1 MEPPQAAKFLVG
13 RSEQA
18 QRLLENIR
26 ISAPGRDPVLIRG
39 ESGSGKEL
47 VAKEIYAWSDRATGP
62 LVICNCASLPE
73 GIADSALFGAMKGAF
88 TGAVTGGGHFSEAD
102 RGTLFLDEIGDLP
115 LAVQPKLLRAIQF
128 GTVRAVGGP
137 EREVDVRVIAAT
149 NLDLPELVRGGRFR
163 MELLARFA
171 EVIEVPP
178 LRERPEDIPDLLAHF
193 LLGSARYHVA
203 PGVLDVFASRRWDGN
218 VRELELA
225 VRRAVKRA
233 AAVGREEL
241 QLDDFKLDAEG
252 PEDPDPRAAYEP
264 LMALARSVIA
274 DLDAGRL
281 GPATIPELAAR
292 DPRLDFRWCL
302 ATAFRER
309 EWESPADAALRLF
322 GYNDPDAV
330 NALLRRKQSAR
341 RGPRSGGEGE
351 SA

>member
-1 MEPPQAAKFLVG
+1 MEQARAAKFLVG

-18 QRLLENIR
+18 KRLLENIR

-47 VAKEIYAWSDRATGP
+47 VAKEIYAWSDRASGP
-62 LVICNCASLPE
+62 LVVCNCANLPE
-73 GIADSALFGAMKGAF
+73 GIADSALFGATKGAF
-88 TGAVTGGGHFSEAD
+88 TGAVHGGGHFFEAD

-115 LAVQPKLLRAIQF
+115 PAVQPKLLRAIQF

-137 EREVDVRVIAAT
+137 EREVNVRVIAAT
-149 NLDLPELVRGGRFR
+149 NLDLQDMVRKGRFR
-163 MELLARFA
+163 TELLARFA

-193 LLGSARYHVA
+193 LRGNENCRVGPDVLG
-203 PGVLDVFASRRWDGN
+203 VFASRRWDGN

-233 AAVGREEL
+233 VAAGREEL
-241 QLDDFKLDAEG
+241 HLEDFKLVAERLDA
-252 PEDPDPRAAYEP
+252 PDPSAAYEP
-264 LMALARSVIA
+264 LMAAARCIVA
-274 DLDAGRL
+274 DLDTGRIA
-281 GPATIPELAAR
+281 PASIPELAAR

-309 EWESPADAALRLF
+309 EWESPADAARRLF

-330 NALLRRKQSAR
+330 NAVLRRKQSPR
-341 RGPRSGGEGE
+341 RGPRSGGNGE
-351 SA
+351 NA